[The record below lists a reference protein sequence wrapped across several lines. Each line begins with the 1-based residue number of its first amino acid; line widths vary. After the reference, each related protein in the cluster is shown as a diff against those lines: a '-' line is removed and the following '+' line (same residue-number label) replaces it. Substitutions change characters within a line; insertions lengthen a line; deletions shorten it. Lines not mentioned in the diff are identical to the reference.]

1 MQGHVENST
10 EWYGNTHAY
19 IRTYLSTC
27 YVPVHVPC
35 MCIIFVFFIFAIPK
49 DFAVHA
55 VFISQEIIF
64 LVFWIRCGLGFI
76 LVLLCGYVSLSL
88 ATDTSLST
96 PFLDQLPRGHGK
108 TWRVCNPEPCQF
120 SIPTA
125 IQHSYQI
132 NIRTVQVHLLCC
144 CIQNTSHAQ
153 GIYERFL

>member
-1 MQGHVENST
+1 MWKHTCVHT
-10 EWYGNTHAY
+10 YVRTFLHATY
-19 IRTYLSTC
+19 QCMYRACASFLYFLFLLYLRTS
-27 YVPVHVPC
+27 
-35 MCIIFVFFIFAIPK
+35 
-49 DFAVHA
+49 AVHA

-96 PFLDQLPRGHGK
+96 HFLDQLPRGHGK

-132 NIRTVQVHLLCC
+132 NVRTVQVHLLCC